1 MPSVTGYDTGKTQY
15 TSSFLLVLHAAE
27 NVGYCFPVALGE
39 GATVLCFRFEAAAAY
54 LNAGGKLLPK
64 AAEFFGGGGRKAGHK
79 NTLYL

>member
-1 MPSVTGYDTGKTQY
+1 M
-15 TSSFLLVLHAAE
+15 
-27 NVGYCFPVALGE
+27 GYCFPVALGE

-54 LNAGGKLLPK
+54 LNAGGKLLLK